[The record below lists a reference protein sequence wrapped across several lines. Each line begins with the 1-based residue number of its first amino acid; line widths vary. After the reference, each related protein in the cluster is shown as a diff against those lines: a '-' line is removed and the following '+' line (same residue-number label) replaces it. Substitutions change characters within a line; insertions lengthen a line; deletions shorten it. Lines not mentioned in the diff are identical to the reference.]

1 MENDKNIIW
10 LASYPKSGN
19 TWFRTIL
26 AFLYKKDSF
35 DINQLDISPIY
46 SSRSFIENETG
57 VDSTDLTPEEADEL
71 RISIFDKPYGTFPSF
86 FKIHD
91 AFTYLP
97 DGRNLIPSAQ
107 THCAVYFIRNP
118 LDVAVSFAKHSS
130 KTIEKTIENMS
141 LDNFSLAA
149 STKKYNNQF
158 RQKLLSWS
166 GHVESWT
173 QQKEFPVRV
182 LRYEDML
189 ASPEQVFVEVICK
202 YLKLPF
208 TQAEVLEAV
217 NACQFD
223 NLQRLEKEKG
233 FKEKPPGCE
242 AFFRKGKSGDFVNH
256 LSQEQI
262 DAVKAAHGKIMK
274 EYNYL

>member
-1 MENDKNIIW
+1 MKTDKNIIW

-26 AFLYKKDSF
+26 AYLYKKDSF

-46 SSRSFIENETG
+46 SSRTFIENETG
-57 VDSTDLTPEEADEL
+57 VDSTDLTPEESDEL
-71 RISIFDKPYGTFPSF
+71 RISIFDKVYGEYPSF

-91 AFTYLP
+91 AMINLP
-97 DGRNLIPSAQ
+97 DGRPLIPVHQ
-107 THCAVYFIRNP
+107 THCALYFVRNP
-118 LDVAVSFAKHSS
+118 LDVAVSFANHSS
-130 KTIEKTIENMS
+130 KTIEKTIENMGR
-141 LDNFSLAA
+141 DQFSLAA

-173 QQKEFPVRV
+173 RQTLFPVRV

-189 ASPEQVFVEVICK
+189 AQPEKIFLDTIIN

-208 TQAEVLEAV
+208 SETEVIEAV
-217 NACQFD
+217 NACSFE
-223 NLQRLEKEKG
+223 NLKKLEMEKG
-233 FKEKPPGCE
+233 FKEKPPGCS
-242 AFFRKGKSGDFVNH
+242 AFFRKGVSGDFVNH
-256 LSQEQI
+256 LSDSQI
-262 DAVKAAHGKIMK
+262 MDVKQAHAKIMK